1 MPNATS
7 VCSRS
12 ACVES
17 TEFYGLTTAFK
28 TFGAGVMANGSFD
41 LRP

>member
-1 MPNATS
+1 MQS

-17 TEFYGLTTAFK
+17 TELYGSTTAFD
-28 TFGAGVMANGSFD
+28 TCGAGEMHIESFD